1 MQSDTMSQSN
11 VCFLKTDPSF
21 SLTLDAATEL
31 NKYSKLDPLGFKV
44 MRHRNIKTPFNNFTN
59 SLVSVLRSFM
69 LRATSLEKLYD
80 PDFRTKSRILN
91 KASGLEV
98 ENSGDTQIA
107 WTKEETI
114 KISSYFDQL
123 FTDSVISEQ
132 LESLRRGRFQPW
144 VETMYVMN
152 PKQEVFTEIQST
164 IMLEAIPN
172 GQPMSSIQCNLTVS
186 CIKCR
191 INSQGIADQDHRF
204 QHYIQLKNMI
214 SRYEDVVQEAE
225 EMDLHKRL
233 TVMYLA
239 SQTAPMKKNSL
250 DSSEE
255 EDESDDESF
264 DV

>member
-1 MQSDTMSQSN
+1 MQSNTMSQGN

-31 NKYSKLDPLGFKV
+31 NRYSKLDPLGFKV
-44 MRHRNIKTPFNNFTN
+44 MRHRNIRTPFNNFTS

-107 WTKEETI
+107 WTKEEAI

-123 FTDSVISEQ
+123 FTDTAIFDQ
-132 LESLRRGRFQPW
+132 TESLRRGEFQPW
-144 VETMYVMN
+144 VETMYVMS
-152 PKQEVFTEIQST
+152 PKEDVFTEIQST

-186 CIKCR
+186 CIKCK
-191 INSQGIADQDHRF
+191 INTRGIADHDHRF

-239 SQTAPMKKNSL
+239 SQAAPMKKNSL
-250 DSSEE
+250 ESSSE

>member
-1 MQSDTMSQSN
+1 MQSATMSQSN

-44 MRHRNIKTPFNNFTN
+44 MRHRNIKTPFNSFSS
-59 SLVSVLRSFM
+59 SLASVLRAFM

-80 PDFRTKSRILN
+80 PEFRIKSRILN
-91 KASGLEV
+91 TVSGLEV

-107 WTKEETI
+107 WTKEEAM
-114 KISSYFDQL
+114 KIGSNFDQL
-123 FTDSVISEQ
+123 FTDSIMFDQ
-132 LESLRRGRFQPW
+132 LELLRQGRFQPW

-152 PKQEVFTEIQST
+152 PKEDLFTEIQST

-186 CIKCR
+186 CIKCK
-191 INSQGIADQDHRF
+191 INAQSISNKDHRF
-204 QHYIQLKNMI
+204 RHYVQLKKMI
-214 SRYEDVVQEAE
+214 SRYANVVQEAE

-239 SQTAPMKKNSL
+239 SQSAPLKKNSL
-250 DSSEE
+250 ESSE